1 MAEAARRRLQA
12 LSSELGERRG
22 QPSGE
27 ADGPPEVGP
36 AVRAAP
42 RGPRG
47 GQKPPGPG
55 ELVGPGSGGR
65 PEAHPDPEE
74 HSREEDAWACD
85 PGADG
90 EPGETFFLERPEPVY
105 AGLPAALLAQDAL
118 IHTPVGRAL
127 PPEPARVPAPG
138 RHAVDRAGSAVGEWV
153 DDRLPATVR
162 SRLSFSGQHLVVLS
176 GVLGIA
182 LALAGWLALRGGS
195 EQEAVPQTKFVAQ
208 QTHASA
214 VTGAAPSMAAATGSA
229 SGSAPDGAAGA
240 AVVVDVVGK
249 VRRPGIVTLPAGS
262 RVNDAVVKAGGLRAG
277 ARTDAINLARV
288 LVDGE
293 QIVVGQ
299 PARAVAAPDAA
310 ASTTSGAAA
319 SGALVNINTAGLSEL
334 DELPGVGPV
343 TAQKILDYRTAHG
356 AFTSV
361 DGLLEVDGIGDKTL
375 ADIAPRAT
383 L

>member
-1 MAEAARRRLQA
+1 M
-12 LSSELGERRG
+12 
-22 QPSGE
+22 
-27 ADGPPEVGP
+27 
-36 AVRAAP
+36 
-42 RGPRG
+42 
-47 GQKPPGPG
+47 
-55 ELVGPGSGGR
+55 
-65 PEAHPDPEE
+65 
-74 HSREEDAWACD
+74 
-85 PGADG
+85 
-90 EPGETFFLERPEPVY
+90 
-105 AGLPAALLAQDAL
+105 

-127 PPEPARVPAPG
+127 PPDPARVPAPG
-138 RHAVDRAGSAVGEWV
+138 RHAVDRAGSAVGDWV
-153 DDRLPATVR
+153 DGRLPDAVR
-162 SRLSFSGQHLVVLS
+162 SRLPFSAQHLVVLS

-182 LALAGWLALRGGS
+182 LALAGWLVLRGGS
-195 EQEAVPQTKFVAQ
+195 QQESVPQAKFVSQ
-208 QTHASA
+208 QTHPSA
-214 VTGAAPSMAAATGSA
+214 TAGVIPSTSLSQGA
-229 SGSAPDGAAGA
+229 SGSAVPAGA
-240 AVVVDVVGK
+240 GGAGVAVDVVVDVVGK

-277 ARTDAINLARV
+277 AHTEALNLARL

-299 PARAVAAPDAA
+299 PAQAAAAPVPGASST
-310 ASTTSGAAA
+310 STTGAAA